1 MSTPNLLIR
10 DEAASDY
17 DTISTVTEEAFR
29 TLEISSH
36 TEQYIVEAL
45 RQAGALTISLVAELA
60 GDVVGHIAFSPVSL
74 SEGTPGWYGL

>member
-10 DEAASDY
+10 DETSSDY
-17 DTISTVTEEAFR
+17 DTISMVTEEAFR

>member
-29 TLEISSH
+29 TLEVSGH

-45 RQAGALTISLVAELA
+45 RQAGALTLSLI
-60 GDVVGHIAFSPVSL
+60 HI
-74 SEGTPGWYGL
+74 